1 MTQDLPEI
9 EVPRIR
15 RGEPHTVQTR
25 GLTLLRSGH
34 RSVRRLKREHEPS
47 IHGNKVW
54 NSSFLIMDELTR
66 RQRHDELG
74 ADTHLMDIGC
84 GWGPLSIFA
93 AKRLGCRVTAVDAD
107 PDVFPYLALHAAI
120 NKVEVET
127 LRCRFER
134 LTKQRLADVDVI
146 TGADICFW
154 DELTPVLFNLI
165 RRALSQGVK
174 KIIIADPGRS
184 PFYELAERC
193 EGRFNARVVE
203 RRTQTPRSLSADL
216 LIVESD

>member
-1 MTQDLPEI
+1 MTQDPSEI
-9 EVPRIR
+9 EIPRIR

-34 RSVRRLKREHEPS
+34 RAVRRLKREHEPS

-66 RQRHDELG
+66 RQRAGEIG
-74 ADTHLMDIGC
+74 PGSHLMDIGC
-84 GWGPLSIFA
+84 GWGPLAIFA

-107 PDVFPYLALHAAI
+107 ADVFPYLALHAAI

-134 LTKQRLADVDVI
+134 LTKQRLNGVDVI

-165 RRALSQGVK
+165 RRALDQDVK
-174 KIIIADPGRS
+174 RIIIADPGRS
-184 PFYELAERC
+184 PFYDLAERC
-193 EGRFNARVVE
+193 QARFNARVVE
-203 RRTQTPRSLSADL
+203 RRTRTPRALSADL
-216 LIVESD
+216 LIVDRD